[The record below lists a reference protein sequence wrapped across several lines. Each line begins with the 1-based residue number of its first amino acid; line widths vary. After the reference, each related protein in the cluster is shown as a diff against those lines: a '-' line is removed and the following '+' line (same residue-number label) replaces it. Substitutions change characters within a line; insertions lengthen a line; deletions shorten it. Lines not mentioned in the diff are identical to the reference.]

1 VNGGRPAVETSVGE
15 LAARTLGL
23 KLVLVVVG
31 TAGTVI
37 VSRILGPEGRGV
49 YYTPIVAAA
58 TVVALAKLG
67 VEQAN
72 VYLYG
77 SRSIPADR
85 LAAQTGLVAVVAG
98 GAGMLVMF
106 ALPSVLPSV
115 FSDVPP
121 LLVFICALTIP
132 LSLHTQFIAG
142 LQNLVGQVTLQ
153 FRAAIAAGTF
163 QLAALVILALAR
175 TLTVGA
181 VLATNLAATFVAWL
195 WTLRA
200 SAVAPWA
207 VRWDR
212 ALLGETV
219 RHSLVLHIGV
229 VLLFLHLRV
238 DTFMV
243 KAIDGA
249 AALGIYSLAVVVA
262 ETVLLATDSVSIAL
276 LPRQVAN
283 ALQESARVALRAARL
298 NAYLALFFGV
308 GLVATGWILIPV
320 LFGASFVDAY
330 PALVALLPGIIFI
343 SMQRVC
349 GAPVLR
355 AGKPWR
361 ITAIYAASLTLNV
374 ILNLIWIPKFGPVG
388 ASLASSVSYGL
399 GALAFLAWTTE
410 LAGSATALR
419 PSRSDGALV
428 GRAFGSASR
437 FLRRES
443 TETSD
448 P

>member
-1 VNGGRPAVETSVGE
+1 MNAGRPSVDTSVGV

-23 KLVLVVVG
+23 RLALVVVG

-37 VSRILGPEGRGV
+37 VSRVLGPEGRGV

-58 TVVALAKLG
+58 TVVTLAKLG
-67 VEQAN
+67 VDQAN

-77 SRSIPADR
+77 SRSISADR
-85 LAAQTGLVAVVAG
+85 LAGQSGLVTILMG
-98 GAGMLVMF
+98 GAGVVVMF
-106 ALPSVLPSV
+106 ALPALLPSV

-121 LLVFICALTIP
+121 LLVLLSALTIP

-163 QLAALVILALAR
+163 QLGALLVLAMTR
-175 TLTVGA
+175 TVTVGA
-181 VLATNLAATFVAWL
+181 VLAVNLAAALVAWL
-195 WTLRA
+195 WTLRT
-200 SAVAPWA
+200 STVAPWT
-207 VRWDR
+207 VRWDSS
-212 ALLGETV
+212 LLRETV

-238 DTFMV
+238 DAFMV

-249 AALGIYSLAVVVA
+249 AALGVYSLAVVVA

-283 ALQESARVALRAARL
+283 ALQESAQVALRAARL
-298 NAYLALFFGV
+298 NAYLALFFGA
-308 GLVATGWILIPV
+308 GLVVTGWVLIPV
-320 LFGASFVDAY
+320 LFGASFAGAY

-349 GAPVLR
+349 GAPVIR

-361 ITAIYAASLTLNV
+361 LTAISAASLTVNV
-374 ILNLIWIPKFGPVG
+374 ILNLIWIPEFGPVG

-399 GALAFLAWTTE
+399 GALAILAWTTE
-410 LAGSATALR
+410 LAGSASALR
-419 PSRSDGALV
+419 PSRADGAIV
-428 GRAFGSASR
+428 ARAFASASR
-437 FLRRES
+437 FVRRES

-448 P
+448 L